1 MAAYPPHDPCRASF
15 GRSGAPARCKE
26 IDVDKSAFSKDGHY
40 AVTLRS
46 PDGRLRPA
54 NIYVHRTEDGY
65 MIARH
70 TSGPDVGLLI
80 KLGYDS
86 VVKIVRTHPVLDRKR
101 FMIPEAMLKPQLW
114 ETHDTMRTYSSAPGL
129 GK

>member
-1 MAAYPPHDPCRASF
+1 M
-15 GRSGAPARCKE
+15 
-26 IDVDKSAFSKDGHY
+26 DKNEFKKDGHY
-40 AVTLRS
+40 AVTLRTTA
-46 PDGRLRPA
+46 GRLRPA
-54 NIYVHRTEDGY
+54 NIYVHRLEDDY

-70 TSGPDVGLLI
+70 TSGADSGLLI
-80 KLGYDS
+80 KLRYDD

-114 ETHDTMRTYSSAPGL
+114 ESRDSMRTYSSAPGL

>member
-1 MAAYPPHDPCRASF
+1 M
-15 GRSGAPARCKE
+15 
-26 IDVDKSAFSKDGHY
+26 DKNEFKQDGHY

-46 PDGRLRPA
+46 AEGRLRPA
-54 NIYVHRTEDGY
+54 NLYIHRITDDY

-70 TSGPDVGLLI
+70 TSGPDVGLLF
-80 KLGYDS
+80 KLRYDD

-101 FMIPEAMLKPQLW
+101 FMIPEAMLKPKLW
-114 ETHDTMRTYSSAPGL
+114 ESRESMRAYSSAPGL

>member
-1 MAAYPPHDPCRASF
+1 MHSANGAMLPSAARDPR
-15 GRSGAPARCKE
+15 PCKE
-26 IDVDKSAFSKDGHY
+26 IDMEKSAFRKDGHY

-46 PDGRLRPA
+46 ADGRLRPA
-54 NIYVHRTEDGY
+54 NIYVHCTEDDY

-70 TSGPDVGLLI
+70 TSGPDVGLLV

-86 VVKIVRTHPVLDRKR
+86 VVRVVRTHPVLDRKR
-101 FMIPEAMLKPQLW
+101 FMIPEAMLKRQLW
-114 ETHDTMRTYSSAPGL
+114 ETRDTMRTYSSAPGL

>member
-1 MAAYPPHDPCRASF
+1 M
-15 GRSGAPARCKE
+15 
-26 IDVDKSAFSKDGHY
+26 DKSAFKKDGHY

-54 NIYVHRTEDGY
+54 NLYVHRLEDDY

-70 TSGPDVGLLI
+70 TSGADVGLLI
-80 KLGYDS
+80 KLGYDD

-101 FMIPEAMLKPQLW
+101 FMIPEAMLKPKLW
-114 ETHDTMRTYSSAPGL
+114 ETRTSMRAYSSAPGL

>member
-1 MAAYPPHDPCRASF
+1 M
-15 GRSGAPARCKE
+15 E
-26 IDVDKSAFSKDGHY
+26 KSAFTANGHY

-46 PDGRLRPA
+46 REGRLRPA
-54 NIYVHRTEDGY
+54 NLYVHRLEDAY

-70 TSGPDVGLLI
+70 TSGPDVGMLV
-80 KLGYDS
+80 KLGYDD
-86 VVKIVRTHPVLDRKR
+86 VVKIVRTHPVLDSKR

-114 ETHDTMRTYSSAPGL
+114 ATRDTMRAYSSGPGL

>member
-1 MAAYPPHDPCRASF
+1 ME
-15 GRSGAPARCKE
+15 KT
-26 IDVDKSAFSKDGHY
+26 AFTKDGHY
-40 AVTLRS
+40 AVTLRNRE
-46 PDGRLRPA
+46 GRLRPA
-54 NIYVHRTEDGY
+54 NIYVHRTEDDY

-80 KLGYDS
+80 KLGYDA

-101 FMIPEAMLKPQLW
+101 FMIPEAMLKPKLW
-114 ETHDTMRTYSSAPGL
+114 ETRDSMRTYSSAPGL

>member
-1 MAAYPPHDPCRASF
+1 
-15 GRSGAPARCKE
+15 
-26 IDVDKSAFSKDGHY
+26 VDKSAFSKDGHY

-54 NIYVHRTEDGY
+54 NIYVHRTEDDY

-80 KLGYDS
+80 KLGYAN
-86 VVKIVRTHPVLDRKR
+86 VVRIVRTHPVPDRKR
-101 FMIPEAMLKPQLW
+101 FMIPEAMLKRQLW
-114 ETHDTMRTYSSAPGL
+114 ETRDTMRTYSSGPGL